1 MWKLTDL
8 TKPVFVQWL
17 LIHDGASIL
26 SEKENIIK
34 IDKQE
39 LTIVFKHSSL
49 KKANAFNYFK

>member
-1 MWKLTDL
+1 MT
-8 TKPVFVQWL
+8 
-17 LIHDGASIL
+17 IHDGASIL

-49 KKANAFNYFK
+49 KKSECI